1 MGEVVLELE
10 LDFKN
15 VRIKAITE
23 VGSVAI
29 LELDATAVVAQDSAK
44 TKLRRIILRVFIGI
58 KISLSNF
65 QQLFFWRNLVI
76 YAFNSI

>member
-1 MGEVVLELE
+1 MGEVILELE

-23 VGSVAI
+23 VGPVAI
-29 LELDATAVVAQDSAK
+29 LERDVTAVVARDSAK
-44 TKLRRIILRVFIGI
+44 TKLGRIILRVFIGI

-65 QQLFFWRNLVI
+65 QQPFCLG
-76 YAFNSI
+76 

>member
-1 MGEVVLELE
+1 MGEVILELE

-23 VGSVAI
+23 VGPVAI
-29 LELDATAVVAQDSAK
+29 LERDVTAVVARDSAK
-44 TKLRRIILRVFIGI
+44 TKLGQIILRVFIGI

-65 QQLFFWRNLVI
+65 QQPFCLG
-76 YAFNSI
+76 